1 MMVSKSAKN
10 SVRLWPVL
18 LANISSII
26 PKNVEAKH
34 LHPANDD
41 EKRHDE
47 CSNLDGRANTDANSE
62 LRLVLHGHPH
72 GSNVLRSVADDR
84 QKDETN
90 ECLGDA
96 VAGRSLFDGRNQD
109 IGTQRSDDGHSEEAN
124 MIQQKSAI

>member
-1 MMVSKSAKN
+1 
-10 SVRLWPVL
+10 VL
-18 LANISSII
+18 LANISSTI

-41 EKRHDE
+41 EKRNDE

-72 GSNVLRSVADDR
+72 GSNVLRSVADNG

-96 VAGRSLFDGRNQD
+96 VTSRSLLDGRNQD

-124 MIQQKSAI
+124 MIQQKSAV